1 MLIREIYT
9 QNSLPFK
16 KMIFLTSKKKI
27 AIILNSRAIFTL
39 KLVICKQACLAPLTW
54 VFTVQSRSVSFF
66 QDESRQPQCMSIGGL
81 M

>member
-1 MLIREIYT
+1 MLIRKIYT

-54 VFTVQSRSVSFF
+54 VFRLDLSVFF
-66 QDESRQPQCMSIGGL
+66 KMNQDNPNVCLLVG
-81 M
+81 